1 MTRRSRL
8 ALHNIHRWRF
18 ESKSTYTARM
28 AAPLHGSAARYTIE
42 KIVSGGYGLARTD
55 KGVALIA
62 GALPGELV
70 EAALQPKKGRLEGR
84 TLKVLEASPAR
95 VPFARDT
102 PPTANLAHAS
112 YEAQLTYKRLFVV
125 EALERIAKLEAEV
138 LPTHPSPEQWRYRNG
153 AQYVVTAD
161 GVGYRQP
168 GTHKAQLITVDPLT
182 TELIGDGLRDL
193 DPEKLAPSGEIA
205 FRASLSTNEVLA
217 CLIGLGKPRDYFAAR
232 KHLEEL
238 GVAGV
243 SFAFAT
249 LEGRFRAGVTP
260 LFGKE
265 NILET
270 YGDYDLSVSASSFAQ
285 VNPLAA
291 GELYRAAVGLIGTG
305 DACVDLYGGSGGLAF
320 HLAQAYQRVT
330 VVEINPDA
338 VERGEADGQ
347 RLGIERVQFQRGD
360 AAQISSLEADLISL
374 DPPRAGLSPEALE
387 VVVNASAPK
396 ILYVSCDPATWARDV
411 ARLNR
416 GGYKLTHVQ
425 PWDFYPQTS
434 HVEVLSLL
442 ELE

>member
-1 MTRRSRL
+1 
-8 ALHNIHRWRF
+8 
-18 ESKSTYTARM
+18 M
-28 AAPLHGSAARYTIE
+28 AAPLHGSAQRFRIE
-42 KIVSGGYGLARTD
+42 KIVSGGFGLARTER
-55 KGVALIA
+55 GVALIA
-62 GALPGELV
+62 GALPGETV

-84 TLKVLEASPAR
+84 VLKVLEASPDR

-102 PPTANLAHAS
+102 PPTADLAHAS
-112 YEAQLTYKRLFVV
+112 YEAQLRFKRDFVV
-125 EALERIAKLEAEV
+125 ESLTRIAKLEADV
-138 LPTHPSPEQWRYRNG
+138 LETQPSPEMWRYRNG
-153 AQYVVTAD
+153 AQYVVTEA

-168 GTHKAQLITVDPLT
+168 GTHKAQLIRSDPLT
-182 TELIGDGLRDL
+182 TELISDGLHEL
-193 DPEKLAPSGEIA
+193 EGEKLIPSGEIA
-205 FRASLSTNEVLA
+205 FRASLATDEVLA
-217 CLIGLGKPRDYFAAR
+217 CLIGLGKPRDYYNAR

-238 GVAGV
+238 GVSGV

-249 LEGRFRAGVTP
+249 LEGRFRAGVQP
-260 LFGKE
+260 LFGLE
-265 NILET
+265 TILET
-270 YGDYDLSVSASSFAQ
+270 YGDYQLSVSASSFAQ

-291 GELYRAAVGLIGTG
+291 GALYKAAVKLIGTG
-305 DACVDLYGGSGGLAF
+305 GSCVDLYGGGGGLAF
-320 HLAQAYQRVT
+320 HLAQGYERVT

-387 VVVNASAPK
+387 VVVNAASPK

-411 ARLNR
+411 ARFVK
-416 GGYKLTHVQ
+416 GGYKLKHVQ